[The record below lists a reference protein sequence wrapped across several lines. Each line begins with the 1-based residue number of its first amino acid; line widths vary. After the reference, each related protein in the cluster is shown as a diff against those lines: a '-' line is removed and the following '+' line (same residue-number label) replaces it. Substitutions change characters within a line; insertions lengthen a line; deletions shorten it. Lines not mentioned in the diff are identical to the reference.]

1 MSNITYLR
9 ALNRALHEEMTRDER
24 VFVIGEDVAE
34 AGGVWGVQKGLLAKF
49 GHRRVRQTPIS
60 ECGFTGLAVG
70 AAMTGL
76 RPVVEIMY
84 NDFITTCMDM
94 VVNQAAKLRYMSGGQ
109 LSIPMVIHTP
119 GGGGTAEAAQHSQC
133 LEAWFAHVPGLKV
146 VLPSTPYDA
155 YGLLKTAI
163 RDDNPVYFME
173 HRLLYDTKG
182 EVPKEEFTIPFGQAA
197 IRREGTDLTLVAT
210 LNMVQKCL
218 NVAERLAVSSSASP
232 SPRSAGVSPA
242 SPISIEV
249 IDPRTLVPLD
259 EQTIL
264 TSVRK
269 TGRLLV
275 VQEAATCGGFGS
287 EIVRRV
293 TEKAFD
299 ALQSP
304 PKVLGNLDLPMP
316 FSPPLERVV
325 IPDEAAIE
333 RAIVSV
339 VGGAEPRPPAVS

>member
-1 MSNITYLR
+1 MPTITYLR
-9 ALNRALHEEMTRDER
+9 AMNRALHEEMARDER
-24 VFVIGEDVAE
+24 VFVIGEDVADV
-34 AGGVWGVQKGLLAKF
+34 GGVWGVQKGLLNKF
-49 GHRRVRQTPIS
+49 GRKRVRQTPIS

-84 NDFITTCMDM
+84 NDFVTTCMDM

-109 LSIPMVIHTP
+109 LRVPMVIHTP
-119 GGGGTAEAAQHSQC
+119 GGGGTCEAAQHSQC

-173 HRLLYDTKG
+173 HRLLYDMKG
-182 EVPKEEFTIPFGQAA
+182 EVPKGQFTIPFGQAD
-197 IRREGTDLTLVAT
+197 IKREGTDVTVVAT
-210 LNMVQKCL
+210 LNMVHKAL
-218 NVAERLAVSSSASP
+218 AVAERLCRAGACTPPRRGGVQAPALQRAVS
-232 SPRSAGVSPA
+232 V
-242 SPISIEV
+242 EV

-259 EQTIL
+259 EETIVN
-264 TSVRK
+264 SVRK

-275 VQEAATCGGFGS
+275 VQEAALCGGFGS

-293 TEKAFD
+293 TEQAFD
-299 ALQSP
+299 ALKAP
-304 PKVLGNLDLPMP
+304 PKVLGSLDLPMP
-316 FSPPLERVV
+316 FSPPLERAV
-325 IPDEAAIE
+325 IPDEDAIAAAI
-333 RAIVSV
+333 RAL
-339 VGGAEPRPPAVS
+339 AA